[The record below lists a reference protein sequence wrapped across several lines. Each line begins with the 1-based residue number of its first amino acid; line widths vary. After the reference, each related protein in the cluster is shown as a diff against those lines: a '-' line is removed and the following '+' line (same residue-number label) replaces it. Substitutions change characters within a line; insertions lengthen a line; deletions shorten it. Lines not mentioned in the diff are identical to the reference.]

1 MYYHIRVYLKSRIK
15 EERYNISMEE
25 LETRY
30 LSNYRKNKDFIV
42 NGRLIRI
49 GDIEKIQINESSF
62 KWDLD
67 NIVNELELEDS
78 RSHIGVIGGPSIKSR
93 AADLLP
99 DVSDSLLLGPPGYL
113 LEETEEEEEE
123 EGGQEMDNK
132 KVFIVHGHDNN
143 LKQQLEIFLSGIGL
157 KPIVLHREANQGRTI
172 IEKFE
177 AHSDVKYAFVLL
189 TPDDIGCSV
198 NDKDQPVEDYKFRA
212 RQNVIFELGFF
223 IGKLGRANVCT
234 LYVEGVE
241 LPNDISGLVY
251 QKVNNNIEDV
261 GFHIIKELKAAGLE
275 VQLEF

>member
-1 MYYHIRVYLKSRIK
+1 MYYHIRVYLKSSIK
-15 EERYNISMEE
+15 EERYNMSIDE

-30 LSNYRKNKDFIV
+30 LSKYRNKKDFIL
-42 NGRLIRI
+42 NGRHIRI
-49 GDIEKIQINESSF
+49 GDIEKIQINESRS
-62 KWDLD
+62 KGELD
-67 NIVNELELEDS
+67 HIASEIELEES
-78 RSHIGVIGGPSIKSR
+78 RSRVGVIGGASISSR
-93 AADLLP
+93 AADYLP
-99 DVSDSLLLGPPGYL
+99 DVSDNLLLGPPGYL
-113 LEETEEEEEE
+113 LEEKEEE
-123 EGGQEMDNK
+123 EGGKEMDNK

-143 LKQQLEIFLSGIGL
+143 LKQQLEIFLSRVGL

-198 NDKDQPVEDYKFRA
+198 KDKDQPVEDYKLRA

-223 IGKLGRANVCT
+223 IGKLGRENVCT

-251 QKVNNNIEDV
+251 QQVNNNIEDV

>member
-1 MYYHIRVYLKSRIK
+1 MFYHIRVYLKSRVK
-15 EERYNISMEE
+15 EERYNMSIEE
-25 LETRY
+25 LESRY
-30 LSNYRKNKDFIV
+30 LSNYRNKKDFIL

-49 GDIEKIQINESSF
+49 EDIEKIQINESRNASE
-62 KWDLD
+62 LD
-67 NIVNELELEDS
+67 RIAHEIEMEDS
-78 RSHIGVIGGPSIKSR
+78 RSHIAVIGGPSIGSR
-93 AADLLP
+93 AADRLP
-99 DVSDSLLLGPPGYL
+99 DVSDNLLLGPPGYL
-113 LEETEEEEEE
+113 LETTKGEQE
-123 EGGQEMDNK
+123 EGGGKEIDNK
-132 KVFIVHGHDNN
+132 KVFIVHGHDEN
-143 LKQQLEIFLSGIGL
+143 LKQQLEIFLNGIGL

-212 RQNVIFELGFF
+212 RQNVVFELGFF

-234 LYVEGVE
+234 LYVQGVE

-251 QKVNNNIEDV
+251 QQVNNNIEDV

-275 VQLEF
+275 VQIQF

>member
-1 MYYHIRVYLKSRIK
+1 MFYHIRVYLKSRVK
-15 EERYNISMEE
+15 EERYNMLIEE

-30 LSNYRKNKDFIV
+30 LSNYRNRKDFIL

-49 GDIEKIQINESSF
+49 EDIEKIQINESVDE
-62 KWDLD
+62 WELD
-67 NIVNELELEDS
+67 RIARDIELEDS
-78 RSHIGVIGGPSIKSR
+78 RSHVAVIGGPSLKSR
-93 AADLLP
+93 AADCLP
-99 DVSDSLLLGPPGYL
+99 DVSDGLLLGPPGYL
-113 LEETEEEEEE
+113 LESTEE
-123 EGGQEMDNK
+123 EGGAEEMDNK
-132 KVFIVHGHDNN
+132 KVFIVHGHDND
-143 LKQQLEIFLSGIGL
+143 LKQQLEIFLSGVGL
-157 KPIVLHREANQGRTI
+157 KPIVLHREANKGRTI

-198 NDKDQPVEDYKFRA
+198 NDKDQPVEHYNFRA

-251 QKVNNNIEDV
+251 QQVNNNIEDV

-275 VQLEF
+275 VQL

>member
-1 MYYHIRVYLKSRIK
+1 MYYHIRVYLKSGVE
-15 EERYNISMEE
+15 EERYNMLIDE

-30 LSNYRKNKDFIV
+30 LSNYRNKKDFIF
-42 NGRLIRI
+42 NGRLIKI
-49 GDIEKIQINESSF
+49 SDIEKIQINQSGDE
-62 KWDLD
+62 WVLD
-67 NIVNELELEDS
+67 NIVHEIELEDS
-78 RSHIGVIGGPSIKSR
+78 RSHIAILGGPSIKSR
-93 AADLLP
+93 AADRLP
-99 DVSDSLLLGPPGYL
+99 DVSDKLLLGPPGYL
-113 LEETEEEEEE
+113 VEATERKEEKG
-123 EGGQEMDNK
+123 GGQEMDNK
-132 KVFIVHGHDNN
+132 KVFIVHGHDEN

-198 NDKDQPVEDYKFRA
+198 KDKDQPVENYKFRA
-212 RQNVIFELGFF
+212 RQNVVFELGFF
-223 IGKLGRANVCT
+223 IGKLGRANVCS

-275 VQLEF
+275 VQI

>member
-1 MYYHIRVYLKSRIK
+1 MFYHIRVYLKSRVK
-15 EERYNISMEE
+15 EERYNMLIEE

-30 LSNYRKNKDFIV
+30 LSNYRNRKDFIL

-49 GDIEKIQINESSF
+49 EDIEKIQINESVDE
-62 KWDLD
+62 WELD
-67 NIVNELELEDS
+67 RIAREIELEDS
-78 RSHIGVIGGPSIKSR
+78 RSHIGVIGGPSLKSR
-93 AADLLP
+93 AADCLP
-99 DVSDSLLLGPPGYL
+99 DVSDRLLLGPPGYL
-113 LEETEEEEEE
+113 LESTEE
-123 EGGQEMDNK
+123 EGGEEEMDNK
-132 KVFIVHGHDNN
+132 KVFIVHGHDND
-143 LKQQLEIFLSGIGL
+143 LKQQLEIFLSRVGL
-157 KPIVLHREANQGRTI
+157 KPIVLHREANKGRTI

-198 NDKDQPVEDYKFRA
+198 NDKDQPVENYNFRA

-251 QKVNNNIEDV
+251 QRVTNNIEDV

-275 VQLEF
+275 VQI

>member
-1 MYYHIRVYLKSRIK
+1 M
-15 EERYNISMEE
+15 
-25 LETRY
+25 
-30 LSNYRKNKDFIV
+30 

-49 GDIEKIQINESSF
+49 EDIEKIQINESMDE
-62 KWDLD
+62 WELD
-67 NIVNELELEDS
+67 RIARDIELEDS
-78 RSHIGVIGGPSIKSR
+78 RSHVAVIGGPSIKSR
-93 AADLLP
+93 AADYLP
-99 DVSDSLLLGPPGYL
+99 DVSDRVLLGPPGYL
-113 LEETEEEEEE
+113 LESTEEEG
-123 EGGQEMDNK
+123 EGGLKEMDNK

-143 LKQQLEIFLSGIGL
+143 LKQQLEIFLSGVGL

-198 NDKDQPVEDYKFRA
+198 NDKDQPVEHYKFRA

-251 QKVNNNIEDV
+251 QQVNNNIEDV

-275 VQLEF
+275 VQI

>member
-1 MYYHIRVYLKSRIK
+1 MYYHIRVYLKSRVK
-15 EERYNISMEE
+15 EERYNMPIDE

-30 LSNYRKNKDFIV
+30 LSKYRNKKDFIL

-49 GDIEKIQINESSF
+49 EDIEKIQINESMSQ
-62 KWDLD
+62 W
-67 NIVNELELEDS
+67 ELEDIAHKIELEDS

-99 DVSDSLLLGPPGYL
+99 DISDSLLLGPPGYL
-113 LEETEEEEEE
+113 LEATEGE

-143 LKQQLEIFLSGIGL
+143 LKQQLEIFLNGVGL

-177 AHSDVKYAFVLL
+177 AHSDIKYAFILL

-198 NDKDQPVEDYKFRA
+198 NDKDQPVENYKFRA

-275 VQLEF
+275 VQL